1 VASRSFPHNHNK
13 KRFGGHQ
20 VLSQWFQD
28 DNLVAIRLFFRDDC
42 EMDDLAVAKLFF

>member
-1 VASRSFPHNHNK
+1 MASRSFPHNHSS
-13 KRFGGHQ
+13 GHQ